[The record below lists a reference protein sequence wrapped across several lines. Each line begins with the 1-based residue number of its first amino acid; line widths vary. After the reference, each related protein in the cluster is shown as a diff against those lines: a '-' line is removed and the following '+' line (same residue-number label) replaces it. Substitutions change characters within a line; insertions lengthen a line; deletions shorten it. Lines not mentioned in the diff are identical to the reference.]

1 MLTTPLQITAQDC
14 IDCAQHGADGDWG
27 SAIACIITLVVTAVI
42 RHLEKKKIE
51 KRHKKDL

>member
-27 SAIACIITLVVTAVI
+27 SAIACIITLAVTAVI